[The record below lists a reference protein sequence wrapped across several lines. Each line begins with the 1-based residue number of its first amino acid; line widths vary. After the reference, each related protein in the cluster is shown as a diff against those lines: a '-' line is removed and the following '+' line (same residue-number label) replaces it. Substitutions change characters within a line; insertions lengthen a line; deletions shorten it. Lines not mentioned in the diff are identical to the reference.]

1 MRSLIQAN
9 DTVFSNPSAYKG
21 TIKPGW
27 SDYVAELYNAHVA
40 CLWRNAGKPGNGD
53 LFELLR
59 VSKARYKYALRFI
72 KRNEADMRKESLGN
86 KLADSDSRDFWK
98 EIKGGNN
105 AKMPLPTYIEGVAR
119 ERERERQVYLQPD
132 GLDSNTYNTYNINII
147 KYLQY
152 GRHTGTTN
160 ICLLPIVQSPWY

>member
-1 MRSLIQAN
+1 M
-9 DTVFSNPSAYKG
+9 V
-21 TIKPGW
+21 
-27 SDYVAELYNAHVA
+27 
-40 CLWRNAGKPGNGD
+40 
-53 LFELLR
+53 
-59 VSKARYKYALRFI
+59 VST
-72 KRNEADMRKESLGN
+72 
-86 KLADSDSRDFWK
+86 DSDRLFPFIGETLDF
-98 EIKGGNN
+98 
-105 AKMPLPTYIEGVAR
+105 Y

>member
-1 MRSLIQAN
+1 MLAKFQHHTN
-9 DTVFSNPSAYKG
+9 VP
-21 TIKPGW
+21 
-27 SDYVAELYNAHVA
+27 
-40 CLWRNAGKPGNGD
+40 
-53 LFELLR
+53 
-59 VSKARYKYALRFI
+59 
-72 KRNEADMRKESLGN
+72 LGVC
-86 KLADSDSRDFWK
+86 DGHT
-98 EIKGGNN
+98 EMG
-105 AKMPLPTYIEGVAR
+105 

>member
-1 MRSLIQAN
+1 MA
-9 DTVFSNPSAYKG
+9 
-21 TIKPGW
+21 
-27 SDYVAELYNAHVA
+27 
-40 CLWRNAGKPGNGD
+40 
-53 LFELLR
+53 
-59 VSKARYKYALRFI
+59 VSHFG
-72 KRNEADMRKESLGN
+72 EDC
-86 KLADSDSRDFWK
+86 
-98 EIKGGNN
+98 
-105 AKMPLPTYIEGVAR
+105 PTCSWL

>member
-1 MRSLIQAN
+1 MLSLTTIVVVPALGKTLDNAATAVTNKIIRSLSMLSHSC
-9 DTVFSNPSAYKG
+9 FSV
-21 TIKPGW
+21 IK
-27 SDYVAELYNAHVA
+27 YVASL
-40 CLWRNAGKPGNGD
+40 
-53 LFELLR
+53 LFE
-59 VSKARYKYALRFI
+59 
-72 KRNEADMRKESLGN
+72 N
-86 KLADSDSRDFWK
+86 
-98 EIKGGNN
+98 
-105 AKMPLPTYIEGVAR
+105 

>member
-1 MRSLIQAN
+1 MLICAQNFA
-9 DTVFSNPSAYKG
+9 S
-21 TIKPGW
+21 
-27 SDYVAELYNAHVA
+27 
-40 CLWRNAGKPGNGD
+40 
-53 LFELLR
+53 
-59 VSKARYKYALRFI
+59 SK
-72 KRNEADMRKESLGN
+72 
-86 KLADSDSRDFWK
+86 DSDR
-98 EIKGGNN
+98 E
-105 AKMPLPTYIEGVAR
+105 R

>member
-1 MRSLIQAN
+1 MPPLATPLSTNILQTENRPSLLGVVYTKRRLDRRRSSN
-9 DTVFSNPSAYKG
+9 DIRP
-21 TIKPGW
+21 I
-27 SDYVAELYNAHVA
+27 
-40 CLWRNAGKPGNGD
+40 
-53 LFELLR
+53 
-59 VSKARYKYALRFI
+59 RY
-72 KRNEADMRKESLGN
+72 
-86 KLADSDSRDFWK
+86 SRQSV
-98 EIKGGNN
+98 
-105 AKMPLPTYIEGVAR
+105 LR

>member
-1 MRSLIQAN
+1 MIELTHAREKVIYAN
-9 DTVFSNPSAYKG
+9 
-21 TIKPGW
+21 
-27 SDYVAELYNAHVA
+27 
-40 CLWRNAGKPGNGD
+40 
-53 LFELLR
+53 
-59 VSKARYKYALRFI
+59 
-72 KRNEADMRKESLGN
+72 
-86 KLADSDSRDFWK
+86 
-98 EIKGGNN
+98 
-105 AKMPLPTYIEGVAR
+105 

>member
-1 MRSLIQAN
+1 MTQITNNTLEDRILDNFGGAIEN
-9 DTVFSNPSAYKG
+9 D
-21 TIKPGW
+21 
-27 SDYVAELYNAHVA
+27 L
-40 CLWRNAGKPGNGD
+40 
-53 LFELLR
+53 
-59 VSKARYKYALRFI
+59 
-72 KRNEADMRKESLGN
+72 
-86 KLADSDSRDFWK
+86 
-98 EIKGGNN
+98 
-105 AKMPLPTYIEGVAR
+105 R

>member
-1 MRSLIQAN
+1 MC
-9 DTVFSNPSAYKG
+9 
-21 TIKPGW
+21 
-27 SDYVAELYNAHVA
+27 LYYIYIIRV
-40 CLWRNAGKPGNGD
+40 CLQTNVIHLHIR
-53 LFELLR
+53 
-59 VSKARYKYALRFI
+59 
-72 KRNEADMRKESLGN
+72 
-86 KLADSDSRDFWK
+86 
-98 EIKGGNN
+98 IKGD
-105 AKMPLPTYIEGVAR
+105 

>member
-1 MRSLIQAN
+1 MSYVHSGSVLFQKQRVLCAEHAQ
-9 DTVFSNPSAYKG
+9 TKSAP
-21 TIKPGW
+21 KPLQNTLHGKRALGA
-27 SDYVAELYNAHVA
+27 DLRA
-40 CLWRNAGKPGNGD
+40 CIL
-53 LFELLR
+53 
-59 VSKARYKYALRFI
+59 
-72 KRNEADMRKESLGN
+72 
-86 KLADSDSRDFWK
+86 
-98 EIKGGNN
+98 
-105 AKMPLPTYIEGVAR
+105 